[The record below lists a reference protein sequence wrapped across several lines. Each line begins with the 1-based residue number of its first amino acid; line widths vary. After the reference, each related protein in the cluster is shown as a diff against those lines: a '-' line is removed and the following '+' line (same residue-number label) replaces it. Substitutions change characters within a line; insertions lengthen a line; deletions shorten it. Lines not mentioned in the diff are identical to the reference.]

1 MAGVCLSPR
10 ATLREP
16 TLHGVVFEKIYPAGV
31 CRHGAYAEV
40 ESFDDE
46 IYRHGQQLR
55 AKRIRKNVR
64 VRIPFRRQQMFAAA
78 AACSRCQRFRHV
90 APMDRLEVGAR
101 VQPWPKDIVFQGLLR
116 AKRRPLFHPSCPV
129 ASLRPPRVARHI
141 QCIVCKAA
149 ERRSL
154 VHE

>member
-1 MAGVCLSPR
+1 LEAVSGGEGNAVSSVSSNTKTVIIEQR
-10 ATLREP
+10 IAFAADEP
-16 TLHGVVFEKIYPAGV
+16 TGSQTP
-31 CRHGAYAEV
+31 
-40 ESFDDE
+40 
-46 IYRHGQQLR
+46 

-141 QCIVCKAA
+141 QCIVCRAA